1 MLAKRAR
8 NLVPSAT
15 LGIDLKAKEMR
26 AKGFDVISFGMG
38 EPDFDTPEGIKE
50 AAVSALRAGFTKY
63 TPSGGIDELRDAIVA
78 KLKRDNGLEYTRDEV
93 AVSCGSKH
101 TLASL
106 AMVLFE
112 KGDEVLIPAP
122 YWVTYPEQIK
132 LVDAT
137 PVIVPTSEATGFK
150 ILRDD
155 LERVLTPRTKALILN
170 TPSNPTGV
178 VLDRND
184 LEAIATLAVERDLYI
199 ISDEAYENLTY
210 DGARHI
216 SIASLGEAIRAR
228 TIVVNSVSKT
238 YAMTGWRI
246 GYAAGPKEVIQAVID
261 LQSQTAN
268 MTSFAQKGAVEA
280 LIGPQTPVVR
290 MREEFARRRR
300 YVLERLDKIP
310 DVSYVRPFGAF
321 FVFLNIS
328 AYFGR
333 RFRDRIIQTSTDMA
347 AYLLEEARVALVP
360 GKDFGSDDHI
370 RLSYTLSTDQLAKG
384 LDRIEEALT
393 KLRLGT

>member
-26 AKGFDVISFGMG
+26 AKGFDVISFGVG

-63 TPSGGIDELRDAIVA
+63 TPAGGIDELRDAIVA

-101 TLASL
+101 TLYSL

-112 KGDEVLIPAP
+112 EGDEVLIPAP

-137 PVIVPTSEATGFK
+137 PVIVPTSEAKGFRVS
-150 ILRDD
+150 RDD

-178 VLDRND
+178 VLDRDD
-184 LEAIATLAVERDLYI
+184 LEAIATLAVERDLYV

-246 GYAAGPKEVIQAVID
+246 GYAAGPKEVIRAIID

-280 LIGPQTPVVR
+280 LIGSQTPVVR
-290 MREEFARRRR
+290 MREEFAKRRG

-328 AYFGR
+328 AYFGC

-370 RLSYTLSTDQLAKG
+370 RLSYALSTDQLAKG

-393 KLRLGT
+393 KLRLGA

>member
-1 MLAKRAR
+1 MLARRAR

-15 LGIDLKAKEMR
+15 LGIDLKAKEMQ
-26 AKGFDVISFGMG
+26 AKGFDVISFGVG

-50 AAVSALRAGFTKY
+50 AAISALRAGFTKY
-63 TPSGGIDELRDAIVA
+63 TPAGGIDELRDAIVA

-101 TLASL
+101 TLYSL

-112 KGDEVLIPAP
+112 EGDEVLIPAP
-122 YWVTYPEQIK
+122 YWVTYPEQVK

-137 PVIVPTSEATGFK
+137 PIIVPTSEAKGFK
-150 ILRDD
+150 VSRDD
-155 LERVLTPRTKALILN
+155 LERALTPRTKALILN

-178 VLDRND
+178 VLDQND
-184 LEAIATLAVERDLYI
+184 LEAIATLAVERGLYV

-246 GYAAGPKEVIQAVID
+246 GYAAGPKEVIRAIVN

-280 LIGPQTPVVR
+280 LIGSQTPVVR
-290 MREEFARRRR
+290 MREEFAKRRG

-310 DVSYVRPFGAF
+310 GVSYVRPFGAF

-333 RFRDRIIQTSTDMA
+333 RFRDRIIRTSTDMA

-370 RLSYTLSTDQLAKG
+370 RLSYALSADQLAKG

-393 KLRLGT
+393 KLRLGA